1 MDISDKTVPD
11 GWQLVPKHANYDMYA
26 AFYWDADDWY
36 ARYENVL
43 KAAPSPPQMQARSRP
58 LEEDVVSVCRKVF
71 GHKWSFAEVEFV
83 KDILAAYAEAAM
95 EDGQ

>member
-43 KAAPSPPQMQARSRP
+43 KAAPSPPQMQASKARQEP
-58 LEEDVVSVCRKVF
+58 VDDPQWNNLGEE
-71 GHKWSFAEVEFV
+71 WNE
-83 KDILAAYAEAAM
+83 L
-95 EDGQ
+95 